1 MTSLALLPS
10 RAMNPKRIA
19 LTLPLVAG
27 ALLGSAASAQAVCA
41 KPLPALSTK
50 PERTFTAPAKV
61 ISTSCR
67 YTVKMVTSEGTM
79 SMKLFP
85 KAAPTTVN
93 SFVFLAQHRFF
104 DGLTFHRVLKDFVIQ
119 GGDPLGNGRGGP
131 GYSFKDELPKTPYHL
146 GELVMANSGADT
158 NGSQFFVITGQGG
171 VDLPALYARF
181 GRVTAGLK
189 VAKKIEGL
197 QTPGDASGQP
207 ARKITITSVRVT
219 AT

>member
-1 MTSLALLPS
+1 MALLPS

-19 LTLPLVAG
+19 ITLPLAAG
-27 ALLGSAASAQAVCA
+27 ALFAGAASAQAVCV
-41 KPLPALSTK
+41 KPLPALTAK

-61 ISTSCR
+61 ISKSCT

-79 SMKLFP
+79 RMKLFP

-93 SFVFLAQHRFF
+93 SFVFLAQHRYF

-119 GGDPLGNGRGGP
+119 GGDPLGTGRGGP

-146 GELVMANSGADT
+146 GELVMANAGPDT
-158 NGSQFFVITGQGG
+158 NGSQFFVITGAGG
-171 VDLPALYARF
+171 VALEPLYARF
-181 GRVTAGLK
+181 GRVTSGLK

-197 QTPGDASGQP
+197 QTPGDGMGKP
-207 ARKITITSVRVT
+207 IRKITITTVRVT